1 MTESSRHFWKKLR
14 SQAGRALGDQFWHDI
29 AGLLPLE
36 GPRTDVY
43 QKDDRVFV
51 VIELP
56 GCKANRSLKLSVHD
70 RVLHV
75 RGDIVCPYPI
85 EEEDRFVAE
94 RFFGPFHRK
103 IELPA
108 GVSAEG
114 MKARYNDGLLTV
126 EFVRRPVAEAIDIVV
141 ETADASDEAP
151 AESRETPRGNTGS
164 DHFGARS
171 DA

>member
-1 MTESSRHFWKKLR
+1 MNESSRQFWKKLR
-14 SQAGRALGDQFWHDI
+14 SQSGRTLGDQFWNDI
-29 AGLLPLE
+29 SGLLPLE

-43 QKDDRVFV
+43 QTDDRVFV

-56 GCKANRSLKLSVHD
+56 GCKGNRSLKLSVHD

-75 RGDIVCPYPI
+75 RGDIDCPYPI

-108 GVSAEG
+108 GLSAEG
-114 MKARYNDGLLTV
+114 MKARYGDGLLTV
-126 EFVRRPVAEAIDIVV
+126 EFVRRPAAEAVIDIVV
-141 ETADASDEAP
+141 EPADGPDGKPSEQQEPPQEDMNSDDRPE
-151 AESRETPRGNTGS
+151 
-164 DHFGARS
+164 
-171 DA
+171 